1 MRIPKLTLCSAAV
14 LLLSAGVLQGC
25 KDNDFSFDNIDATI
39 GLGAD
44 EIALPGGNYTKEI
57 PLDDVVHLN
66 NSNFV
71 YIDDNG
77 DYQIKV
83 AGNSTESSSV
93 NIAPFTIVPTTTAH
107 TNVPVIVG
115 SFSGSMLLLSMSA
128 TAPAEVE
135 ALNSVKCDNNL
146 TVSFTIPS
154 TVRRIDALSLS
165 LPTFIQIDKAAMDG
179 SGVTVS
185 NSTVSLSNV
194 AAGTHTLVLHV
205 AGIKFG
211 ESSSL
216 GSVTFNKSSRVV
228 SLSANIRLQGTLST
242 SQVVSTGSLSSISG
256 SISGSLAVTGATGCF
271 HPVYTFGSFG
281 SVKLSN
287 IPDFLTDKSVN
298 MNLYD
303 PHIRLDFT
311 STLPIAAKVSGRM
324 IARDAQNQAI
334 ASVAVP
340 TFTVPVGNSVIV
352 LHKQTEAAPEGQTY
366 VSVPELGNLLKTIP
380 DHIDFVDVKA
390 EADNSQTAEVEFGHE
405 YTMKEQYA
413 FSTPLQL
420 DADAAIA
427 YTDSINDLNKTL
439 KKLSFKE
446 QTIGDG
452 SSIDG
457 HLLLEADVLNRLP
470 VFLTLTAWA
479 TDLQGDSIPQSELSV
494 NVDRT
499 IWGTDNRDEGAVT
512 HVNITITPQS
522 NDVLHRV
529 EGLQFR
535 FRATADG
542 DNGNEPIVGK
552 TINAKTQTLMVYNIK
567 LTKKG
572 KLVGNF
578 N

>member
-1 MRIPKLTLCSAAV
+1 MA

-25 KDNDFSFDNIDATI
+25 KDNDFSFDDIDATI

-44 EIALPGGNYTKEI
+44 EIALPGGNNTKEI
-57 PLDDVVHLN
+57 SLDDVVHLN

-71 YIDDNG
+71 YIDNNG

-93 NIAPFTIVPTTTAH
+93 NIAPFTIIPTTTTH
-107 TNVPVIVG
+107 TSVPLVVG

-128 TAPAEVE
+128 TTPAEVK
-135 ALNSVKCDNNL
+135 ALNSVTCNNNF
-146 TVSFTIPS
+146 TVNFTVPS
-154 TVRRIDALSLS
+154 TVRRIDALTLS
-165 LPTFIQIDKAAMDG
+165 LPAFIQIDKGTIDG
-179 SGVTVS
+179 NTVAVN
-185 NSTVSLSNV
+185 NSSVSLSNISS
-194 AAGTHTLVLHV
+194 GTHTLILHV
-205 AGIKFG
+205 AGIRFG

-216 GSVTFNKSSRVV
+216 GSVSFDASNRRVTMSV
-228 SLSANIRLQGTLST
+228 NVGLQGTVSS
-242 SQVVSTGSLSSISG
+242 SQVTSSGSLSSISG
-256 SISGSLAVTGATGCF
+256 NVAGSLTITGATGRF
-271 HPVYTFGSFG
+271 NPTYSFNSFG
-281 SVKLSN
+281 SVKLNN

-298 MNLYD
+298 MDLYD
-303 PHIRLDFT
+303 PHISLNFN
-311 STLPIAAKVSGRM
+311 SALPLNVKVSGNM
-324 IARDAQNQAI
+324 VARDAHNNVLATVKVP
-334 ASVAVP
+334 AFSVP
-340 TFTVPVGNSVIV
+340 NGSSIIV

-366 VSVPELGNLLKTIP
+366 VTVPDLGNLLKTIP
-380 DHIDFVDVKA
+380 DHIDFTNVTA
-390 EADNSQTAEVEFGHE
+390 EADKSQTAEVKLGHT
-405 YTMKEQYA
+405 YTMQEQYA
-413 FSTPLQL
+413 FSAPLQL
-420 DADAAIA
+420 DADAVIA
-427 YTDSINDLNKTL
+427 YTDSIDDLNKTL

-494 NVDRT
+494 KVDRT

-535 FRATADG
+535 FRGTADG
-542 DNGNEPIVGK
+542 DNGNAPIVGK